1 MVLYIF
7 VDIVFGIDVQ
17 KGIFN
22 GFSVSDDLYIVLFNV
37 DDIDVNYFNEIKDN
51 FIGFYLC
58 LLYIIF
64 YCYIICKRNNKK

>member
-58 LLYIIF
+58 FLYIIF
-64 YCYIICKRNNKK
+64 YCYIMCKRNNKK